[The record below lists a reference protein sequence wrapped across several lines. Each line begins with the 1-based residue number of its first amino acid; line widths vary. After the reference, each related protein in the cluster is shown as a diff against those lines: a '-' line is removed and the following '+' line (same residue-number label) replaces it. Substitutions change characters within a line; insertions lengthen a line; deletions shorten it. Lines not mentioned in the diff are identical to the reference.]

1 MPTAPLFDRATR
13 TGDRA
18 YAASRDTA
26 MVAGRRLVTQRLTR
40 RAMVRPGSIPLH
52 PAFGCGLGDLV
63 EEIVDDTLTATIRG
77 RVEQQFVRDPAVQSV
92 DDVRVSSSA
101 LNTLLV
107 EVRVT
112 LTADSSQL
120 VVPIS
125 IHG

>member
-1 MPTAPLFDRATR
+1 MPTAPLFDRDTR

-26 MVAGRRLVTQRLTR
+26 MAAGRRLVTQRLIR
-40 RAMVRPGSIPLH
+40 RALVKPGSIPLH
-52 PAFGCGLGDLV
+52 PDFGCGLGDLV
-63 EEIVDDTLTATIRG
+63 EEIVDDTLTARIRG
-77 RVEQQFVRDPAVQSV
+77 RVETQFVRDPAVTSV
-92 DDVRVSSSA
+92 DDVRVSSSVS
-101 LNTLLV
+101 NTLLV

-112 LTADSSQL
+112 LTADSSAL

>member
-1 MPTAPLFDRATR
+1 MANAPLYDRDTR

-26 MVAGRRLVTQRLTR
+26 MVAGRRLVVQRLTR
-40 RAMVRPGSIPLH
+40 RALVRPGSIPLH
-52 PAFGCGLGDLV
+52 PDFGCGLGDLV
-63 EEIVDDTLTATIRG
+63 EEIVDDTLTARIRG
-77 RVEQQFVRDPAVQSV
+77 RVETQFVRDPAVTSV
-92 DDVRVSSSA
+92 DDVRVSSSVS
-101 LNTLLV
+101 NTLLV

-120 VVPIS
+120 VVPVS